1 MRTPLT
7 VLGGVVAALALAG
20 CSSSGAGSDA
30 PAPTTPAEQQN
41 TVETTATFSP
51 DSPDG
56 STATTYDEALVPAGA
71 TASVTA
77 MESDGSTTVTLQV
90 SGLQPDRAYGAH
102 AHARPCGPTG
112 ADAGPHYQH
121 EQDPQSP
128 SVDPAFANPENE
140 IWLDFSTDA
149 QGNATTTT
157 TVGWTFPADRRAA
170 SVIIHE
176 MPTKTA
182 PGEAGVAGDRAAC
195 IPVDF

>member
-7 VLGGVVAALALAG
+7 VLGGVVTALALAA
-20 CSSSGAGSDA
+20 CSSPDAGSDA
-30 PAPTTPAEQQN
+30 AAPTSAAEQQN
-41 TVETTATFSP
+41 TVQTTATFA
-51 DSPDG
+51 PDG
-56 STATTYDEALVPAGA
+56 GTATTYDEALVPPGA

-77 MESDGSTTVTLQV
+77 MESDGSTTVTLEV
-90 SGLQPDRAYGAH
+90 AGLQPDRAYGAH
-102 AHARPCGPTG
+102 AHAQPCGPTG
-112 ADAGPHYQH
+112 ADAGPHFQH

-149 QGNATTTT
+149 QGAATTTS
-157 TVGWTFPADRRAA
+157 TVDWTFPEDRRAS

-182 PGEAGVAGDRAAC
+182 AGEAGVAGDRLAC
-195 IPVDF
+195 IDVDF

>member
-7 VLGGVVAALALAG
+7 VLGGVVAALALVG
-20 CSSSGAGSDA
+20 CSSPDAGSDA
-30 PAPTTPAEQQN
+30 PAPTSAPAQQN
-41 TVETTATFSP
+41 TVQTTATFA
-51 DSPDG
+51 PDG
-56 STATTYDEALVPAGA
+56 GTATTYDESLVPAGA

-77 MESDGSTTVTLQV
+77 MESDGSTTVTLEV

-102 AHARPCGPTG
+102 AHAKPCGPTG

-121 EQDPQSP
+121 EQDPETP

-149 QGNATTTT
+149 QGGATTTS
-157 TVGWTFPADRRAA
+157 TVGWTFPQDRRAG

-182 PGEAGVAGDRAAC
+182 AGEAGVAGDRVAC
-195 IPVDF
+195 IAVDF